1 MSKKTKV
8 RFLCSDCG
16 DDFPQ
21 WFGRCP
27 SCKEWNT
34 LKEFHAPSEPDTV
47 RASSG
52 SLLAARRSPK
62 PSGFFASA
70 AAPVR
75 GGLLGGKGA
84 ESARAESVSP
94 PGAVAGADTEGP
106 GAPSDP
112 EATQAAPRVQ
122 PASRAQTAP
131 AQPAAPAAPE
141 TAPAQPA
148 APAAPAQKPRAVVQP
163 TPPPIEGEPPE
174 ATAPV
179 SRSRPHPAPGTPVES
194 RPRPVQAAVVPPPGH
209 PGGDRVGRLPTL
221 LRLEDVPLAA
231 VPRLSTGIREFDRVL
246 GGGLVAGSVILIGGD
261 PGIGKSTLLLQ
272 VAGKLVAGGATT
284 LYVTGEESAGQIR
297 LRAERLP
304 GIPPN
309 LLIHTETNLE
319 EVAQAV
325 AEIRPR
331 VLIVDSIQTAYLPG
345 VASAPGSVTQVR
357 ESALAL
363 IEVAKREGI
372 CVLLVGHVTKDG
384 TIAGPKTLEHMV
396 DAVVY
401 MEGERYQ
408 HYRILR
414 SVKNR
419 FGGVDELGVFEMGPE
434 GLVEVANPSRAFLSE
449 HTAGAVGSVVATSIE
464 GTRALLLEVQAL
476 VVQSQYA
483 NPQRVSTGYDRRR
496 LEILLAV
503 LDKRTQL
510 DLARRDVFVNIAG
523 GLRVVEPGVDLGV
536 LLAVASSATDTPPHG
551 DLVAIGEVGL
561 GGEVRRIAHPE
572 RRIQEMARL
581 GYKRALL
588 PWANARDLGPR
599 GEGVELLGV
608 RSVTEA
614 LEKGLNTPAPQG

>member
-1 MSKKTKV
+1 MSRKTKV
-8 RFLCSDCG
+8 RFLCTDCG
-16 DDFPQ
+16 EDFPQ

-34 LKEFHAPSEPDTV
+34 LKEFHPPSEAESP
-47 RASSG
+47 RAGSG
-52 SLLAARRSPK
+52 SLLAARKSPK
-62 PSGFFASA
+62 PSGFFVSA
-70 AAPVR
+70 AAPTQ
-75 GGLLGGKGA
+75 GGLLARGEAKA
-84 ESARAESVSP
+84 APPPESAFAPKAPTP
-94 PGAVAGADTEGP
+94 PRE
-106 GAPSDP
+106 SDP
-112 EATQAAPRVQ
+112 EATQPPPT
-122 PASRAQTAP
+122 PARP
-131 AQPAAPAAPE
+131 AQPSAPPSAPS
-141 TAPAQPA
+141 P
-148 APAAPAQKPRAVVQP
+148 P
-163 TPPPIEGEPPE
+163 TGELP
-174 ATAPV
+174 
-179 SRSRPHPAPGTPVES
+179 
-194 RPRPVQAAVVPPPGH
+194 
-209 PGGDRVGRLPTL
+209 GRLPTL
-221 LRLEDVPLAA
+221 LRLEDVPLAPA
-231 VPRLSTGIREFDRVL
+231 PRLSTGIHEFDRIL
-246 GGGLVAGSVILIGGD
+246 GGGLVAGSVVLIGGD

-272 VAGKLVAGGATT
+272 AAGKLQAGGATT

-304 GIPPN
+304 GIPPS
-309 LLIHTETNLE
+309 LLIHTETNIE

-325 AEIRPR
+325 EEIGPR

-363 IEVAKREGI
+363 IELAKRRGV

-384 TIAGPKTLEHMV
+384 AIAGPKTLEHMV

-408 HYRILR
+408 YYRILR

-419 FGGVDELGVFEMGPE
+419 FGGIDELGVFQMGPE
-434 GLVEVANPSRAFLSE
+434 GLVEVANPSQVFLSE
-449 HTAGAVGSVVATSIE
+449 HTAGAVGSVVATSVE

-536 LLAVASSATDTPPHG
+536 LLAVASSATDTPPHA

-561 GGEVRRIAHPE
+561 GGEIRRIAHPE

-588 PWANARDLGPR
+588 PWANVRDLGPR
-599 GEGVELLGV
+599 EDGVELLGA
-608 RSVTEA
+608 RSVAEA
-614 LEKGLNTPAPQG
+614 LDLGLNSSAPVG